1 MASVSMIKAVLR
13 LICIGAVVLSS
24 VAASAQEFPSKPI
37 RLIVPFPPGGPN
49 DLIAR
54 VVGQKMSR
62 NSSSSRWSSTTA
74 AAPAARSAPTW
85 SPRLAPDGHTIAITR
100 ARARSRSA
108 SALQEKLPYD
118 TLKHLK
124 PITLVATV
132 PELLVAAT
140 SLPAKRPQEL
150 IALARA
156 KPGTLN
162 YASSGPGSMPH
173 LAGELLKVAAKIDI
187 VHVPYKGAAPAV
199 NDLARAAG
207 ADGVLRS
214 AGAAAAGARPA
225 SSRPIAVGSRER
237 APSLKNVPTTAE
249 LGYPQVEAD
258 NWYGMVAPI
267 ATPPAIVARLHQA
280 TVEALRD
287 PGVRG
292 EAVEPGSDAR
302 RRHAR
307 RIHRLYPH
315 RDREVGQGREG
326 GGVGGELTRSTS
338 WRVLSSAHSR
348 ASGNPVFFAL
358 GPRFRGDERR

>member
-1 MASVSMIKAVLR
+1 MASVSMIKSVLR
-13 LICIGAVVLSS
+13 LICIGAVMLSA

-37 RLIVPFPPGGPN
+37 RLVVPFPPGGPN

-54 VVGQKMSR
+54 VVGQKLQEILKQQVVIDNR
-62 NSSSSRWSSTTA
+62 GGAGGALGTDVVA
-74 AAPAARSAPTW
+74 KA
-85 SPRLAPDGHTIAITR
+85 APDGYTIAI
-100 ARARSRSA
+100 SS
-108 SALQEKLPYD
+108 SGALAISISMQEKLPYD

-124 PITLVATV
+124 PVTLVATV

-140 SLPAKRPQEL
+140 SLPAKDLKEL
-150 IALARA
+150 VALARA

-199 NDLARAAG
+199 NDLLGQQVQMAFFDLPVLLPQVEAG
-207 ADGVLRS
+207 KLKA
-214 AGAAAAGARPA
+214 
-225 SSRPIAVGSRER
+225 IAVGSRER

-287 PGVRG
+287 PGVQ
-292 EAVEPGSDAR
+292 EK
-302 RRHAR
+302 
-307 RIHRLYPH
+307 
-315 RDREVGQGREG
+315 
-326 GGVGGELTRSTS
+326 
-338 WRVLSSAHSR
+338 LSSQGLTLVGDTPDQFTAYIRSEIEKWGKV
-348 ASGNPVFFAL
+348 AKAAGLVGN
-358 GPRFRGDERR
+358 